1 MRHLLLILL
10 FICCFFVSFS
20 QTPAARKH
28 TISGY
33 VRESG
38 SGELLIGVTVYLPQL
53 KTGTATNTY
62 GFYSLTLPADSLEL
76 VFSFVGYRPEAR
88 RLLLNQ
94 DTEIN
99 VNLSTETT
107 ALNEVVVSSESL
119 RRVSENPQM
128 SVVEVPIQQIK
139 DIPALMGEKDV
150 LKVLQLMPG
159 VQKGSEGNSGLYV
172 RGGGPDQNLI
182 ILDDATVYNAYH
194 LFGFFSLFN
203 GDALKSVELTKGG
216 FPARYGGR
224 LSSVVEM
231 NMKEGNK
238 EAFHGEAGIGLIS
251 SRLTLE
257 GPIAKNKASFLVSGR
272 RTYLDVLLKPFLP
285 ENEKFG
291 YNFYDLTTKVNYDFG
306 RKDKLYL
313 SGYFGQD
320 GFFAQSTDKDRTTEG
335 GLRWGNATGTLRW
348 NHLFNNRLFANAS
361 LIFSNYRFNIY
372 QLDEDKNGKY
382 ELEYRSGIRDFSF
395 KYDLDFLPNP
405 KHSIRAGFQTTFH
418 RFTPS
423 AVVVKDSDI
432 NQFEQNI
439 KNIDAQESGLYVE
452 DTYRPV
458 PRLTINAG
466 LRLSHFLNEGQS
478 YVNPEPRLSG
488 AYKLREDLALKAS
501 FATMNQ
507 YIHLLSNTGIGLPT
521 DLWVPSTSQ
530 VKPQRSDQVALG
542 IAKDFTRRN
551 LALTVEGYYK
561 KSRNVIG
568 YKEGASFLL
577 IDDPTTAEELSWE
590 QNITSGQGWSY
601 GAEVLLQRKSG
612 RFSGW
617 LGYTLSW
624 TQLQFDE
631 LNFGQ
636 KYFARYDRRH
646 DISLVGF
653 YHLSDKITLSGT
665 WVYGTGNAITLPL
678 ANYQPREHNPGTVST
693 NPNLPGA
700 YPYYRSVS
708 DYGPKNDFR
717 MAAYHRMDLGIQF
730 HKKKKWGERTWE
742 ISIYNVYNRQNPYFY
757 YQGSAEGSTGASSRN
772 VLKQVTLFPIIPS
785 FSYHIKF

>member
-1 MRHLLLILL
+1 
-10 FICCFFVSFS
+10 
-20 QTPAARKH
+20 
-28 TISGY
+28 
-33 VRESG
+33 
-38 SGELLIGVTVYLPQL
+38 
-53 KTGTATNTY
+53 
-62 GFYSLTLPADSLEL
+62 
-76 VFSFVGYRPEAR
+76 
-88 RLLLNQ
+88 
-94 DTEIN
+94 
-99 VNLSTETT
+99 
-107 ALNEVVVSSESL
+107 
-119 RRVSENPQM
+119 
-128 SVVEVPIQQIK
+128 
-139 DIPALMGEKDV
+139 
-150 LKVLQLMPG
+150 MPG

-238 EAFHGEAGIGLIS
+238 EALHGEAGIGLIS

-257 GPIAKNKASFLVSGR
+257 GPIVKNKASFLVSGR
-272 RTYLDVLLKPFLP
+272 RTYLYVLLLP
-285 ENEKFG
+285 LLPADQKFG

-306 RKDKLYL
+306 HKDKLYL

-320 GFFAQSTDKDRTTEG
+320 GFSGRSTDKDRTTEG
-335 GLRWGNATGTLRW
+335 GLKWGNATATLRW

-372 QLDEDKNGKY
+372 QLDEDKKGKY

-423 AVVVKDSDI
+423 AVVVKNSNI

-439 KNIDAQESGLYVE
+439 RNIDAQESGLYVE

-458 PRLTINAG
+458 PRVTINAG
-466 LRLSHFLNEGQS
+466 FRLSHFLNKGQS
-478 YVNPEPRLSG
+478 YLNSEPRLSA

-501 FATMNQ
+501 YATMNQ

-521 DLWVPSTSQ
+521 DLWVPSTNQ
-530 VKPQRSDQVALG
+530 VRPQRSDQVALG
-542 IAKDFTRRN
+542 IAKDFTERN

-561 KSRNVIG
+561 KSRNIIG

-601 GAEVLLQRKSG
+601 GAEVLLQRKAG

-646 DISLVGF
+646 DISLVSF
-653 YHLSDKITLSGT
+653 YRLSDRITLSGT

-678 ANYQPREHNPGTVST
+678 ANYQSVEHNLGTVST
-693 NPNLPGA
+693 NPNQPN
-700 YPYYRSVS
+700 YNPYYQSVNE
-708 DYGPKNDFR
+708 YGSKNDLR

-742 ISIYNVYNRQNPYFY
+742 ISIYNVYNQQNPYFY
-757 YQGSAEGSTGASSRN
+757 YKGTQVDNTGTRN